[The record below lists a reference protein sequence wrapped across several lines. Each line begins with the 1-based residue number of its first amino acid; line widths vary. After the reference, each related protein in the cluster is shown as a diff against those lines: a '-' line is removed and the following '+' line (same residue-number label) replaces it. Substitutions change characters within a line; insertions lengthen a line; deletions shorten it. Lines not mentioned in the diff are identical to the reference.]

1 MHASVAA
8 WSHGMRRFSPP
19 AKRVQKEEGTIFV
32 VHCLHAF
39 NDSLCR
45 MAREHFEREK
55 FRTSLTLLH
64 SIS

>member
-1 MHASVAA
+1 MHLWLHGHMACAGFAA
-8 WSHGMRRFSPP
+8 

>member
-1 MHASVAA
+1 MHAV
-8 WSHGMRRFSPP
+8 WLHGHIACARLFDLARCT
-19 AKRVQKEEGTIFV
+19 RQEERTIFV
-32 VHCLHAF
+32 VHCAHAF

-55 FRTSLTLLH
+55 FRTSLTLSY